1 MICESDVWRI
11 FKFYKCTSIGQRE
24 GGGQFVNVFVIDIVK
39 RVSYLRVE
47 HCYSGEHC
55 IVHWPLG
62 HLFDL

>member
-1 MICESDVWRI
+1 MFEEFSSFITVLSLDHSVKERDGVN
-11 FKFYKCTSIGQRE
+11 
-24 GGGQFVNVFVIDIVK
+24 FVNVFVIDIVK
-39 RVSYLRVE
+39 QVSYLRVE

>member
-1 MICESDVWRI
+1 MFEEFSSFIYNSTVPRLVKE
-11 FKFYKCTSIGQRE
+11 RE
-24 GGGQFVNVFVIDIVK
+24 GVNFANVFVIDIVK
-39 RVSYLRVE
+39 QVSYLRVE

>member
-1 MICESDVWRI
+1 MFEEFSSFISVPHLVKE
-11 FKFYKCTSIGQRE
+11 RE
-24 GGGQFVNVFVIDIVK
+24 GVNFVNVFVIDIVK
-39 RVSYLRVE
+39 QGSYLRNE